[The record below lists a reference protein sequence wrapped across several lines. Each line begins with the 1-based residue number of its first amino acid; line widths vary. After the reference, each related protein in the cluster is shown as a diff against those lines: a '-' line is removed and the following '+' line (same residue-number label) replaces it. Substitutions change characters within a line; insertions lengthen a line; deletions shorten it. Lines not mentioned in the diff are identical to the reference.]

1 MATGTEMDMIPTSGL
16 FAGNH
21 TAVNEWATEGA
32 TLSPMLQM
40 PLMSEAKGDSRHQTD
55 NVNQLWNTTVIV
67 NTPLTGGG
75 GATKQKPLPGNL

>member
-16 FAGNH
+16 FNGDH
-21 TAVNEWATEGA
+21 QAVNEWATEGQ
-32 TLSPMLQM
+32 TLAPHLMAPMT
-40 PLMSEAKGDSRHQTD
+40 SEAKGDSRHQTD

-75 GATKQKPLPGNL
+75 GTTKQKPLAGNM